1 MLICKLCNFSTK
13 HNCDW
18 YKHIKTKKHE
28 KRHNVPK
35 LQKCTLCQYYT
46 YYNRNMTDHKR
57 YHRERDVKVNKI
69 RVISTLEEP
78 RVLDIPQFVGTQDE
92 LKKKIGEI
100 LKKCKKYQINPNKY
114 FNYKYY
120 ALNVD
125 KLSIL
130 EWNDFYLELMTTIQ

>member
-1 MLICKLCNFSTK
+1 MLNCELCNYSTK
-13 HNCDW
+13 YNGDW
-18 YKHIKTKKHE
+18 NKHIKTKKHE
-28 KRHNVPK
+28 RRHNVPK
-35 LQKCTLCQYYT
+35 IQKCKMCKYYT
-46 YYNRNMTDHKR
+46 YYNKNMTDHIR

-78 RVLDIPQFVGTQDE
+78 RVLDVPEFIGSQKQ

-100 LKKCKKYQINPNKY
+100 LNKCKKYQINPNTY

-120 ALNVD
+120 AQNIE
-125 KLSIL
+125 KLTIS